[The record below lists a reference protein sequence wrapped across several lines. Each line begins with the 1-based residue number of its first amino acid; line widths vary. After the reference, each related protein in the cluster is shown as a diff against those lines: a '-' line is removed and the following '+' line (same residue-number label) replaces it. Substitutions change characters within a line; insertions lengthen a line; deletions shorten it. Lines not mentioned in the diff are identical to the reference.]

1 MKIINN
7 TEIPTSTVKEIVR
20 WLTKGITRRIAKI
33 TFSYTRKHGNSG
45 YIDYVTKIIRVAVA
59 RDGYPYPMNYWRNAH
74 FNFPKYEVN
83 NPLENLVATLAHE
96 LGHLRKHIH
105 HQRNTEQ
112 KVEKYAFKKLQE
124 FRKWHDQYYKN
135 A

>member
-7 TEIPTSTVKEIVR
+7 TQIPPNTIKEIVR

-33 TFSYTRKHGNSG
+33 TISYTRKHGSSG
-45 YIDYVTKIIRVAVA
+45 HIDYRMFKAIIKVAIA
-59 RDGYPYPMNYWRNAH
+59 KDGYPYPMNYWRSAH

-96 LGHLRKHIH
+96 LCHLRKHIL

-112 KVEKYAFKKLQE
+112 RVEKYAVKKLQE
-124 FRKWHDQYYKN
+124 FRQR
-135 A
+135 